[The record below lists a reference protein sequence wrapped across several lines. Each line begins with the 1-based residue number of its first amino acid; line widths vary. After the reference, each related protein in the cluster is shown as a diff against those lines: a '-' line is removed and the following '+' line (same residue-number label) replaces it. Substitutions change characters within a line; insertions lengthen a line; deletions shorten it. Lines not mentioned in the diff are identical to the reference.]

1 MVTPILTPLLL
12 LLMYVSPSQ
21 SLYSAFYLFCFCS
34 QIVTAMSIAGS
45 LSFNPM
51 TDSLTDSKGNKF
63 KLSAPTGDELPSRGV
78 SVAREQAINI

>member
-1 MVTPILTPLLL
+1 
-12 LLMYVSPSQ
+12 
-21 SLYSAFYLFCFCS
+21 
-34 QIVTAMSIAGS
+34 MSIAGS